1 MDEKYESLGLYIVLT
16 SVLLRY
22 SPAFPRVCKNKNKY
36 NIKQLMYKN
45 IK

>member
-16 SVLLRY
+16 SFLLRY
-22 SPAFPRVCKNKNKY
+22 SPAFPRVYKNKKKY